1 MALETLHKS
10 KSIPTRVFLPPT
22 HVAAGTPSSVTAETP
37 AYFIEERV
45 RTTKRNSIKE
55 KVQDSSK
62 FTTDPIMQARASRRL
77 HCAVSDAQLYY
88 CDRHPAK
95 SRSPG
100 ADAANWLS
108 LQAHNIEAAEARDQ
122 HVSAVVAEQQRRE
135 IEREKRIHQTY
146 NTAHMDTVASV
157 AMERY
162 EAADQLMRILDVT
175 SSICTPQSHCVRVG
189 LRSHQVERV
198 SGVFEEES
206 GAADDAAAV
215 HPVTTAAFLKS
226 PCPTDIYGYPSFF
239 RKSHEFPTTDRESK
253 MARTS
258 ARIKAAE
265 AAQRTKVERDR
276 VEEASRKIVNKHPT
290 KVNAAKGATKVAPRD
305 VAKTPT
311 KEVNMI
317 EDDTSE
323 ETDEDPSGMA
333 MESTHISSNDKD
345 EISAYERQRLANIAR
360 NKELM
365 VQIGLADVS
374 SEMKVRRS
382 SLAEQR
388 EESRKRRKEGL
399 DALPRRQSRRVQG
412 KDAEFS
418 PAFNLPIVVAAN
430 NNDDDNSDDDEEA
443 ASWETL
449 ASDAKQH
456 LGAFYR
462 GLSNESSVIESST
475 AAATKYSID
484 ARDVVKALPSRIY
497 SLAFHHAIS
506 GTPASLTNLSIPTIA
521 SSTML
526 AGIADVEGNFA
537 LWTPPV
543 DRSSDVESGLTAF
556 RLHKRA
562 ISMLH
567 FQDTSLLSSCMGGIV
582 KRLDLGAADPSAAC
596 VVVELDAAITSFHV
610 NYALSC
616 MLLSCDDGSVV
627 QTDLRQHSK
636 KQQQSYTLHAKKIN
650 TVHCHPTEPKYDRFS
665 AHDQGMTSFRSVFVT
680 ASLDRSIKLWDIRK
694 LKASLAEMTHGK
706 SVNCASFAPDG
717 KTVVSVCLD
726 NFVYLHN
733 TSSIV
738 ATLPSPQKIKHDN
751 HSGQWLT
758 KFHAAWVCLSCLP
771 WFSILS
777 ETHPQDPKK
786 LTDCEFVLG
795 GNKRP
800 RCIDIFGTTS
810 PKPRQMLSDDSLFTS
825 VHSLNVFHPVL
836 PVILGGNS
844 SGRISM
850 WRAQS

>member
-1 MALETLHKS
+1 M
-10 KSIPTRVFLPPT
+10 
-22 HVAAGTPSSVTAETP
+22 
-37 AYFIEERV
+37 
-45 RTTKRNSIKE
+45 
-55 KVQDSSK
+55 
-62 FTTDPIMQARASRRL
+62 
-77 HCAVSDAQLYY
+77 
-88 CDRHPAK
+88 
-95 SRSPG
+95 
-100 ADAANWLS
+100 
-108 LQAHNIEAAEARDQ
+108 
-122 HVSAVVAEQQRRE
+122 
-135 IEREKRIHQTY
+135 
-146 NTAHMDTVASV
+146 
-157 AMERY
+157 
-162 EAADQLMRILDVT
+162 
-175 SSICTPQSHCVRVG
+175 
-189 LRSHQVERV
+189 
-198 SGVFEEES
+198 
-206 GAADDAAAV
+206 
-215 HPVTTAAFLKS
+215 AAFLKS

-265 AAQRTKVERDR
+265 AVQRTKVERDR

-305 VAKTPT
+305 VAKIPT

-333 MESTHISSNDKD
+333 MEFTHISSNDKD

-506 GTPASLTNLSIPTIA
+506 A

-610 NYALSC
+610 NYGLSC

-627 QTDLRQHSK
+627 QTDLRQDSK
-636 KQQQSYTLHAKKIN
+636 KQQQRYTLHAKKIN
-650 TVHCHPTEPKYDRFS
+650 TVHCHPTEPN
-665 AHDQGMTSFRSVFVT
+665 VFVT
-680 ASLDRSIKLWDIRK
+680 ASLDRSVKLWDIRK
-694 LKASLAEMTHGK
+694 LKASLAELTHGK

-758 KFHAAWVCLSCLP
+758 KFHAAW
-771 WFSILS
+771 
-777 ETHPQDPKK
+777 DPKK